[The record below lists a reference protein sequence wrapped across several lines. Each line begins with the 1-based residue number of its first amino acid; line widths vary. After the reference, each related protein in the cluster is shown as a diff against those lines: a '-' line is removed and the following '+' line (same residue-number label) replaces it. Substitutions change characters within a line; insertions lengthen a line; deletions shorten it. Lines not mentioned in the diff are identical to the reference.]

1 MRAEAASLHRQEM
14 APTLLFVPGIGNSG
28 PDHWQAIWAAAL
40 PGSIW
45 VEQRDWDRPV
55 RDEWVAALARD
66 LRRAEGP
73 KVIVAHSLGCL
84 AVAEAAELLPAA
96 GVTGALLVAVP
107 DVAGPSFPA
116 EATGFRPALSLG
128 MPVRSILVASSDDP
142 YGTPAH
148 SEAVARRWGS
158 ALVSVGAK
166 GHVNARSSLG
176 AWAEGRA
183 LLERLTGSPPER
195 LDRAPGGP

>member
-1 MRAEAASLHRQEM
+1 ME
-14 APTLLFVPGIGNSG
+14 PTVVFVAGIGNSG
-28 PDHWQAIWAAAL
+28 PDHWQSIWAAAL

-66 LRRAEGP
+66 LRRAPGP

-84 AVAEAAELLPAA
+84 VVAEAADELRQAE
-96 GVTGALLVAVP
+96 VTGALLVAVP
-107 DVAGPSFPA
+107 DVHGPSFPA
-116 EATGFRPALSLG
+116 EAIEFRPALSLG
-128 MPVRSILVASSDDP
+128 MPVRSILVASTDDP
-142 YGTPAH
+142 YGSHTQ

-158 ALVSVGAK
+158 ELVAVGAK
-166 GHVNARSSLG
+166 GHVNARSNLG

-183 LLERLTGSPPER
+183 LLERLT
-195 LDRAPGGP
+195 RAAAPLTPG

>member
-1 MRAEAASLHRQEM
+1 MTPRV
-14 APTLLFVPGIGNSG
+14 LFVPGIGDSG
-28 PDHWQAIWAAAL
+28 PDHWQSIWAASL

-66 LRRAEGP
+66 LRRVEGP
-73 KVIVAHSLGCL
+73 KVIVGHSLGCL
-84 AVAEAAELLPAA
+84 VVAEAAELVPAA

-107 DVAGPSFPA
+107 DTQGSSFPA
-116 EATGFRPALSLG
+116 EATGFRPALSLEV
-128 MPVRSILVASSDDP
+128 PIPSLLVASTDDP
-142 YGTPAH
+142 YGTHAH

-158 ALVSVGAK
+158 ELVSVGAK

-183 LLERLTGSPPER
+183 LLERLTG
-195 LDRAPGGP
+195 GPATLEAG

>member
-1 MRAEAASLHRQEM
+1 ME
-14 APTLLFVPGIGNSG
+14 PTVVFVPGIGNSG
-28 PDHWQAIWAAAL
+28 PAHWQSIWASSL

-45 VEQRDWDRPV
+45 VEQRDWDHPV

-66 LRRAEGP
+66 LRRVEGP
-73 KVIVAHSLGCL
+73 KMIVAHSLGCL
-84 AVAEAAELLPAA
+84 VVAEGADALRQA

-107 DVAGPSFPA
+107 DVHGPSFPA

-128 MPVRSILVASSDDP
+128 MPVPSILVASTDDP
-142 YGTPAH
+142 YGTHAH

-183 LLERLTGSPPER
+183 LLDRLTESPAV
-195 LDRAPGGP
+195 LSAG